1 MLASSFIFVA
11 RRGRAAHPRQSN
23 EGEALMYSAAHSR
36 PTHSRTVNYS
46 RGVRW
51 SIRRSSI
58 SLALVL
64 LVVIV
69 LAYVLVEQLDLLS
82 GLATSS
88 GGEQVASELPGVAQ
102 EKY

>member
-1 MLASSFIFVA
+1 
-11 RRGRAAHPRQSN
+11 
-23 EGEALMYSAAHSR
+23 MYSAADSR

-46 RGVRW
+46 WRAPW
-51 SIRRSSI
+51 SIRRFSI

-64 LVVIV
+64 LVAIV
-69 LAYVLVEQLDLLS
+69 LAYVVVDQLDLLS

-88 GGEQVASELPGVAQ
+88 GGEQAATELRGVAQ